1 MVGPR
6 RVFLSHTSELREFPR
21 ERSFVAAAE
30 AAVSRAGDAIADMA
44 YFTAR
49 DNKPADYCQDKVR
62 GCDVYVGLIGLR
74 YGSPVRD
81 RPEVSYTELEF
92 DTATEAGLPRL
103 VFLLDEDA
111 AVPIPPGRLLDGDLD
126 LQARQRAFRA
136 RLLESGVTAG
146 KVASPEQLELLLLQ
160 ALQETRPPDGPPAAA
175 GRGRLP
181 ARPDLVGR
189 DGEVAALVQAW
200 LAVPPEPVAVLGA
213 PGIGKSTICLA
224 ALHDGQ
230 VRERFGD
237 RRWFI
242 RCDGATSAG
251 ALLSGL
257 AAELGVTGGGPP
269 GSALDQVCAVLGAGQ
284 AVVVLDNFETPWT
297 ADPLPVEELLR
308 TVAAVP
314 QAAVAVTSRGTGRP
328 AGLRWRDFAML
339 SPLPLADA
347 RRLFLAVAGPSF
359 TADPRL
365 DELLARL
372 DGVPLAVELMA
383 YAAQGQP
390 DLAEVAAR
398 WRAERTGMLARMGGA
413 RRELSVAVSVEASV
427 TAPLMTA
434 PAMRLLSLLGILP
447 DGVAREDLTAL
458 LPEDGLAA
466 AAVLRQLGLAFGEG
480 DRLRTLAP
488 VREHIAANHP
498 PDPADL
504 DQAVSH
510 YAQLAGVTG
519 GQVGRRG
526 GARAVARLQAET
538 GNIAAMLERAA
549 AAGRVDE
556 LAESL
561 FGLVEYW
568 RHTGFTQPAL
578 AEVAERAIEAHG
590 TPFQRAQTW
599 KAFGDLAYYRSDH
612 DGARARYEQALPL
625 YQQAGSVL
633 GEANCIRRLGEIAQ
647 ARSDLDGARARYEQA
662 LPLFQQAGDVLGEAN
677 CIKGLGDIA
686 LDRSDH
692 DGARARYEQALP
704 LFQQAGDVLG
714 EANCIRRLGDIARE
728 RSDPDGARA
737 RYEQALPLYQ
747 QVGSVLGEANCIARL
762 GDTALDRSDPDG
774 ARARYEQALPLY
786 QQVGD
791 VLGEASCIKG
801 LGDIALDR
809 SDPDGAR
816 AQYEQALPLYQQ
828 VGSVLGEASCIKG
841 LGDIALRRSDHDGA
855 RAQYEQALPL
865 YQAIPEPY
873 SIGWTLVRLARLDAA
888 DSERAR
894 HWAAARQAW
903 ASIGRDDLIESVKTE
918 FE

>member
-21 ERSFVAAAE
+21 DRSFVAAAE
-30 AAVSRAGDAIADMA
+30 AAVTRAGDAIADMA

-62 GCDVYVGLIGLR
+62 ACDVYVGLIGLR

-92 DTATEAGLPRL
+92 AAATEAGLPRL

-111 AVPIPPGRLLDGDLD
+111 TVPIPPGWLLDGDLD

-136 RLLESGVTAG
+136 RLLESGMTAG

-160 ALQETRPPDGPPAAA
+160 ALQESRPPAGPLTAA

-181 ARPDLVGR
+181 ARPVLVGR
-189 DGEVAALVQAW
+189 DGEVAALVGAW

-224 ALHDGQ
+224 ALHDDQ

-257 AAELGVTGGGPP
+257 AAELGVTGDGPP
-269 GSALDQVCAVLGAGQ
+269 GGVVDRVCAVLGAGL

-297 ADPLPVEELLR
+297 ADPLPTEELLR

-314 QAAVAVTSRGTGRP
+314 QAAVALTSRGTGRP

-365 DELLARL
+365 DELLAGL

-390 DLAEVAAR
+390 DLGEVAQR

-434 PAMRLLSLLGILP
+434 PAARLLSLLGVLP
-447 DGVAREDLTAL
+447 DGVAREDLAVL

-488 VREHIAANHP
+488 VREHIVAAHP
-498 PDPADL
+498 PGPGDL
-504 DQAVSH
+504 ERAVSH
-510 YAQLAGVTG
+510 YARLAAVTG
-519 GQVGRRG
+519 RQVGGGG

-549 AAGRVDE
+549 AVGRIDE
-556 LAESL
+556 LAGSL
-561 FGLVEYW
+561 YGLVEYW

-578 AEVAERAIEAHG
+578 ADVAEHAIQAHG
-590 TPFQRAQTW
+590 TTAQQAQTW
-599 KAFGDLAYYRSDH
+599 KALGDLAYYRSDF
-612 DGARARYEQALPL
+612 DGARAGYERALPVYRQAGDVVGEADCVKGLGDIALRRSDYDGARARCEQALPLYRQVGDVFGEAYCISGLGDIALARSDLDGARDRYEQALPL
-625 YQQAGSVL
+625 Y
-633 GEANCIRRLGEIAQ
+633 R
-647 ARSDLDGARARYEQA
+647 
-662 LPLFQQAGDVLGEAN
+662 QAGDVVGEAD
-677 CIKGLGDIA
+677 CVKGLGDIA

-692 DGARARYEQALP
+692 DGARAQ
-704 LFQQAGDVLG
+704 
-714 EANCIRRLGDIARE
+714 
-728 RSDPDGARA
+728 
-737 RYEQALPLYQ
+737 YEQALPLYRQ
-747 QVGSVLGEANCIARL
+747 AGSVLGEANCI
-762 GDTALDRSDPDG
+762 
-774 ARARYEQALPLY
+774 E
-786 QQVGD
+786 
-791 VLGEASCIKG
+791 G
-801 LGDIALDR
+801 LGDIARD
-809 SDPDGAR
+809 
-816 AQYEQALPLYQQ
+816 
-828 VGSVLGEASCIKG
+828 
-841 LGDIALRRSDHDGA
+841 RSDHDGA
-855 RAQYEQALPL
+855 RAQYEQALQL
-865 YQAIPEPY
+865 YQQTGDV
-873 SIGWTLVRLARLDAA
+873 IGEANCILGLGDIALDRSDHDWPCQPQLAPRFSFDGAP
-888 DSERAR
+888 
-894 HWAAARQAW
+894 H
-903 ASIGRDDLIESVKTE
+903 SVAPG
-918 FE
+918 

>member
-1 MVGPR
+1 M
-6 RVFLSHTSELREFPR
+6 
-21 ERSFVAAAE
+21 
-30 AAVSRAGDAIADMA
+30 
-44 YFTAR
+44 
-49 DNKPADYCQDKVR
+49 R

-111 AVPIPPGRLLDGDLD
+111 AVPIPPGRLIDSDPEFL
-126 LQARQRAFRA
+126 ARQRKFRA
-136 RLLESGVTAG
+136 KLAESGVMAN

-160 ALQETRPPDGPPAAA
+160 ALLETRPPDGPPAAA

-257 AAELGVTGGGPP
+257 AAELGVTGDGSPGG
-269 GSALDQVCAVLGAGQ
+269 AAERVCAVLGAGL
-284 AVVVLDNFETPWT
+284 AVLVLDNFETPWT

-308 TVAAVP
+308 MIAAVP
-314 QAAVAVTSRGTGRP
+314 QAAVALTSRGTGRP

-347 RRLFLAVAGPSF
+347 RRLFLAVAGPGLA
-359 TADPRL
+359 ADPRL
-365 DELLARL
+365 DELVAGL

-390 DLAEVAAR
+390 DLGEVAQR

-434 PAMRLLSLLGILP
+434 PALRLLSLLGVLP
-447 DGVAREDLTAL
+447 DGVARDDLAVL

-488 VREHIAANHP
+488 VREHIAVAHP
-498 PDPADL
+498 PYPGDL
-504 DQAVSH
+504 DQVVSH
-510 YAQLAGVTG
+510 YAQLAAVTG
-519 GQVGRRG
+519 DQVGGRG
-526 GARAVARLQAET
+526 GARAATRLQAET
-538 GNIAAMLERAA
+538 GNIGAMLERAA
-549 AAGRVDE
+549 AAGRIDE
-556 LAESL
+556 LAGSL
-561 FGLVEYW
+561 YGLAEYW

-578 AEVAERAIEAHG
+578 VEVAERAIEAHG
-590 TPFQRAQTW
+590 TPFQQAQIW

-625 YQQAGSVL
+625 YRQVGDVL
-633 GEANCIRRLGEIAQ
+633 GEANCIRRLGDIAL

-662 LPLFQQAGDVLGEAN
+662 LPLYQQAGS
-677 CIKGLGDIA
+677 C
-686 LDRSDH
+686 S
-692 DGARARYEQALP
+692 ARP
-704 LFQQAGDVLG
+704 
-714 EANCIRRLGDIARE
+714 
-728 RSDPDGARA
+728 
-737 RYEQALPLYQ
+737 
-747 QVGSVLGEANCIARL
+747 
-762 GDTALDRSDPDG
+762 TAS
-774 ARARYEQALPLY
+774 A
-786 QQVGD
+786 
-791 VLGEASCIKG
+791 
-801 LGDIALDR
+801 
-809 SDPDGAR
+809 
-816 AQYEQALPLYQQ
+816 
-828 VGSVLGEASCIKG
+828 
-841 LGDIALRRSDHDGA
+841 
-855 RAQYEQALPL
+855 
-865 YQAIPEPY
+865 
-873 SIGWTLVRLARLDAA
+873 
-888 DSERAR
+888 
-894 HWAAARQAW
+894 AW
-903 ASIGRDDLIESVKTE
+903 ATSPCAIRS
-918 FE
+918 